1 MMNSL
6 GTAMTKPVT
15 DNDAVPLVEVSNL
28 SLRHRSKSGQSMI
41 LSDVSFTLDR
51 GKILGII
58 GESGAGKSTIG
69 NAILGLLPPD
79 IEQVSGT
86 IAIDGMALAPLDSDF
101 ARRRR
106 ISAVFQDHTASL
118 DPLMTVGA
126 QITETVRAHNAN
138 SSSADARL
146 RSLELLGRVGIPD
159 PERRYGHFPHQFS
172 GGQRQRAVIAMALA
186 GSPDLIIADEPT
198 SALDAT
204 VQKQILALLRRLVDE
219 TGISIIIVTH
229 DMGVVADVTDRVL
242 VMHSGKVVEENDT
255 ASVIDK
261 PVEDYTRDLLAAVP
275 RLRLNSE
282 GAGENSHYSPRG
294 EEAAAAMRG
303 ASNASLVAEGIG
315 KSFVASKL
323 SSVVGRGRGSARFAL
338 SEISLTLPRGEITG
352 IVGESGS
359 GKTTFG
365 RIIAGLETASTGTIL
380 LEGRPYD
387 VTRPGHRSGLLGQVQ
402 MIFQDPAVS
411 LNPTMRIGEALRE
424 SLRFGAGD
432 DGEKHSLDA
441 MMERLGLPLGLLA
454 RYPHQLSGGQKQRVC
469 IARALLA
476 RPQIIV
482 ADEPT
487 SALDVSVQAQ
497 IIELLRETVLSQKLS
512 MLFIS
517 HDLAVVQQ
525 LCRSVFIF
533 RDGRIEDSGPCDD
546 VFSNSRNP
554 YTRSLIDARPR
565 RFMH

>member
-1 MMNSL
+1 MNSL

-138 SSSADARL
+138 LSSADARL

-204 VQKQILALLRRLVDE
+204 VQKQILALLRALVDE

-229 DMGVVADVTDRVL
+229 DMGVVADVTDHVL
-242 VMHSGKVVEENDT
+242 VMRNGKVVEENDT

-261 PVEDYTRDLLAAVP
+261 PAEDYTRDLLAAVP
-275 RLRLNSE
+275 RLHLNNE
-282 GAGENSHYSPRG
+282 GPGENSHNGPPG
-294 EEAAAAMRG
+294 DEAVAAMRG
-303 ASNASLVAEGIG
+303 ASNASLVVEGIG

-365 RIIAGLETASTGTIL
+365 RIVAGLETASTGTML

-432 DGEKHSLDA
+432 DGGKHSLDA

-533 RDGRIEDSGPCDD
+533 RDGRVEDSGPCDE

-565 RFMH
+565 RFTH